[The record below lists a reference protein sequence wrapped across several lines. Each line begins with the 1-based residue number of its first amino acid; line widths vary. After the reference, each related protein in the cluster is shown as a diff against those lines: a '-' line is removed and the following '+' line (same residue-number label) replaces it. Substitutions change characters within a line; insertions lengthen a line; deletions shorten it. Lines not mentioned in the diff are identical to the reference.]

1 MAYQT
6 SAMMFLANLSK
17 FEQKSCKILKRFCQI
32 YLTFIIHFSHKGFY
46 DPTVFMIPLFL
57 IELPKLSLLAL
68 CDRFVNLA

>member
-46 DPTVFMIPLFL
+46 DPTVLTH
-57 IELPKLSLLAL
+57 
-68 CDRFVNLA
+68 